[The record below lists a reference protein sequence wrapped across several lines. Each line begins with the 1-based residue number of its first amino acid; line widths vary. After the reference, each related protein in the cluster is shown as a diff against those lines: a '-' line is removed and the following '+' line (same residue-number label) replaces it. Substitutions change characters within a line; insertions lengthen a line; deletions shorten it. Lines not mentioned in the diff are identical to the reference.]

1 MVDDQEM
8 PQREKQLYWDSKAN
22 SKRYESVFDSY
33 YNLDQQ
39 VKEYEQIKAIF
50 KQNPNTTKM
59 VDEKKNPINLKNAIF
74 LLPGL
79 DSLDQDLVKSMKT
92 KEMRY
97 P

>member
-1 MVDDQEM
+1 
-8 PQREKQLYWDSKAN
+8 
-22 SKRYESVFDSY
+22 
-33 YNLDQQ
+33 
-39 VKEYEQIKAIF
+39 
-50 KQNPNTTKM
+50 M

-97 P
+97 PQRGDGLMEDLSFYDTIKDKKKGKK